1 MVVSA
6 GALLELEDERTDLT
20 EGGVRVQVVDGGRD
34 LLAVLARL
42 YAQLGSGERL
52 VAGQYA
58 MGMGMHR
65 SGASA
70 VWKQY
75 VGPPPLPSDPVEQE
89 RFLAQHRVCRRDVQ
103 DAVDQMLGRDPEQH
117 RPPRLSWETLIDRLA
132 EAGIDVTEEQLIGL
146 PFRCEFS
153 ARLHAELAAEPDRS
167 LGSLHEPPAS

>member
-1 MVVSA
+1 MIVAA

-20 EGGVRVQVVDGGRD
+20 ESGVRVQVVDGDRD

-42 YAQLGSGERL
+42 YAQLESAECR
-52 VAGQYA
+52 YA
-58 MGMGMHR
+58 IGIGIHR
-65 SGASA
+65 SGPSA
-70 VWKQY
+70 IWKQY

-89 RFLAQHRVCRRDVQ
+89 RFLAQYRVRRRDVQ

-132 EAGIDVTEEQLIGL
+132 EASTDVTEEQLIGL

-153 ARLHAELAAEPDRS
+153 ARLQTEL
-167 LGSLHEPPAS
+167 PA